1 MSIRRYRAS
10 QDWGDIVVT
19 LDVDHAKLTTEL
31 ATEINDFWTG
41 ADDRLD
47 AADGD
52 VVMAVIKLAAK
63 YLMYQVLDPTGWRH
77 IPNMQREFDG
87 EEGWP
92 PNGEHGIRL
101 VDFEG
106 EPEIDDTTLEVT
118 ELSQAS
124 GSQDGAA

>member
-1 MSIRRYRAS
+1 MSIRRYRIA

-19 LDVDHAKLTTEL
+19 VDVDHDKLTPEM
-31 ATEINDFWTG
+31 ATEINAFWTG
-41 ADDRLD
+41 AEERLD
-47 AADGD
+47 GADGD

-63 YLMYQVLDPTGWRH
+63 YLMYQVLDLNAWRSVA
-77 IPNMQREFDG
+77 NMQREFDG

-106 EPEIDDTTLEVT
+106 APEIDDTTLQVT
-118 ELSQAS
+118 ELTV
-124 GSQDGAA
+124 